1 VTGGDGSRGRLAA
14 GFGAAVLAAL
24 AFGVTTP
31 LVQRAGQGAG
41 AFATA
46 ALLYAGAA
54 AVSGLA
60 GGRPAG
66 VPRGARLRALAMAA
80 IGAAAA
86 PALLAWGLARTSG
99 VVGALLLELEAP
111 FTLALAVVFY
121 KESAGRRVLAAAVL
135 VTLGGGLA
143 VAARAGASPA
153 VGATGAAAVAL
164 ASLAWALDNTLSK
177 PLASLH
183 GASVVLVKAGA
194 GATLAAALAL
204 ALGEPWP
211 TAARAAALLACGAT
225 GYGVSLRLY
234 LAAQRAL
241 GAGRTASIF
250 AAGPFAGAIVAWAL
264 GEPTG
269 PLVLAGAA
277 AMALGVLLHVT
288 ERHRHP
294 HHHPALEH
302 THEHTHDDGHHDHVH
317 DPMPRGAH
325 THAHAHAAVSHEHEH
340 LDDLHHE
347 HDHGG

>member
-1 VTGGDGSRGRLAA
+1 MTGGDGSRGRVAA

-31 LVQRAGQGAG
+31 FVQRAGRETG

-54 AVSGLA
+54 AVSALS

-66 VPRGARLRALAMAA
+66 VPPGARLRALAMAA
-80 IGAAAA
+80 VGAAAA

-111 FTLALAVVFY
+111 FTLALAFAFY
-121 KESAGRRVLAAAVL
+121 KESASRRVLAAAAL
-135 VTLGGGLA
+135 VTLGGALA

-153 VGATGAAAVAL
+153 GGALGAGAVAL
-164 ASLAWALDNTLSK
+164 AALAWALDNTLSK

-183 GASVVLVKAGA
+183 GPSVVVAKAGA
-194 GATLAAALAL
+194 GAILAAAAALAL
-204 ALGEPWP
+204 GERWP
-211 TAARAAALLACGAT
+211 TAPRALALLACGAT

-234 LAAQRAL
+234 LSAQRVL

-250 AAGPFAGAIVAWAL
+250 AAGPFAGALVAWAL
-264 GEPTG
+264 GEVTG
-269 PLVLAGAA
+269 SLVLAGAA
-277 AMALGVLLHVT
+277 AMAAGVLLHVT

-302 THEHTHDDGHHDHVH
+302 THEHTHDDGHHDHSH
-317 DPMPRGAH
+317 EPMPRGAH
-325 THAHAHAAVSHEHEH
+325 THPHAHAALSHEHEH

-347 HDHGG
+347 HEHEG